1 MEKAWALYEL
11 LGGFANLVVVAV
23 ILAANFGVLAVT
35 LAAVGLS

>member
-1 MEKAWALYEL
+1 MEKTWALYEL

-23 ILAANFGVLAVT
+23 ILIANLSVLAVT